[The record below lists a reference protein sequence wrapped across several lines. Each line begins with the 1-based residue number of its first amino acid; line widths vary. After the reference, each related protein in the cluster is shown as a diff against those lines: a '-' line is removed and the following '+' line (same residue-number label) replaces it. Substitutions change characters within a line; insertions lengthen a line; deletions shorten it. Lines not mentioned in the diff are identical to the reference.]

1 MQVMTSPVMSGNR
14 RRQRSTRLV
23 VAVLL
28 LVLATLAVVG
38 TAVTGSW
45 ALVTGAAVVAVVLG
59 VAATKI
65 THTELLDS
73 RQEAARDR
81 AAQARA
87 YADLTEVRTAE
98 NVEFA
103 ADMQGLVAKRDATIA
118 RLEKRLGDAAAEL
131 ADARRELAESGDR
144 AEAAQRANE
153 RLTQQ
158 LAGADERANQ
168 AVVRVAELE
177 AELDVLT
184 SQIHALE
191 AQART
196 QARRPA

>member
-1 MQVMTSPVMSGNR
+1 MSGNR

-28 LVLATLAVVG
+28 LVLATLAVAG

-45 ALVTGAAVVAVVLG
+45 ALVTIAAVVALVLG

-98 NVEFA
+98 NVAFA
-103 ADMQGLVAKRDATIA
+103 ADMQGLVAKRDATVA

-131 ADARRELAESGDR
+131 AEARRELVEAGDR
-144 AEAAQRANE
+144 AETAQRAAE

>member
-1 MQVMTSPVMSGNR
+1 MTSPVMSGNR
-14 RRQRSTRLV
+14 RRQRSTRVL

-28 LVLATLAVVG
+28 LVLATLAVAG

-45 ALVTGAAVVAVVLG
+45 VLVTIAAVAALVLGA
-59 VAATKI
+59 AATKI

-98 NVEFA
+98 NIEFA
-103 ADMQGLVAKRDATIA
+103 ADMTGKVAKRDATIA

-131 ADARRELAESGDR
+131 ADARRELAEAGDR
-144 AEAAQRANE
+144 AEAAQRAND

-158 LAGADERANQ
+158 LAAADERANQ

>member
-1 MQVMTSPVMSGNR
+1 MHDMTSPVMSGNR

-45 ALVTGAAVVAVVLG
+45 ALVTIAAVAALVLG

-87 YADLTEVRTAE
+87 YADLAE
-98 NVEFA
+98 IRACENIEFA

-144 AEAAQRANE
+144 AEAAHRANE
-153 RLTQQ
+153 RLAQQ

-191 AQART
+191 AQARAR
-196 QARRPA
+196 ARRPA

>member
-1 MQVMTSPVMSGNR
+1 MTSPVMSGNR

-28 LVLATLAVVG
+28 LVLATLAVAG

-45 ALVTGAAVVAVVLG
+45 ALVTIAAVVALVLG

-98 NVEFA
+98 NVAFA
-103 ADMQGLVAKRDATIA
+103 ADMQGLVAKRDATVA

-131 ADARRELAESGDR
+131 AEARRELVEAGDR
-144 AEAAQRANE
+144 AETAQRAAE

>member
-1 MQVMTSPVMSGNR
+1 MQAMTSPVMSGNR
-14 RRQRSTRLV
+14 RRQRSTRVL

-28 LVLATLAVVG
+28 LVLATLAVAG

-45 ALVTGAAVVAVVLG
+45 VLVTIAAVAALVLGA
-59 VAATKI
+59 AATKI

-103 ADMQGLVAKRDATIA
+103 ADMTGKVAKRDATIA

-131 ADARRELAESGDR
+131 ADARRELAEAGDR
-144 AEAAQRANE
+144 AEAAQRAND

-158 LAGADERANQ
+158 LAAADERANQ

>member
-1 MQVMTSPVMSGNR
+1 VQDMTSPVMSGNR
-14 RRQRSTRLV
+14 RRQRSTRVL

-28 LVLATLAVVG
+28 LVLATLAVAG

-45 ALVTGAAVVAVVLG
+45 ALVTIAAGAALVLG
-59 VAATKI
+59 AAATKI

-103 ADMQGLVAKRDATIA
+103 ADMTGKVAKRDATIA

-131 ADARRELAESGDR
+131 ADARRELVEAGER
-144 AEAAQRANE
+144 AEEAQRTAD
-153 RLTQQ
+153 RLTRS
-158 LAGADERANQ
+158 LADAEERAGQ

-191 AQART
+191 ARARA